1 MLKRVITKVKGVQN
15 TYLKYR
21 KTDIDPN
28 GFLLEA
34 GQGKNINGNM
44 FAIAREL
51 CTNPAWKKFK
61 VYWVVTEDTLQS
73 AKDRFSFYS
82 YNVEFVVRLSDEYAK
97 LLATCK
103 YLLTD
108 NSFPPFFI
116 KRNNQIYLNTWHG
129 TPLKTLG
136 KSDIKNAKS
145 LANIQKNYL
154 MADYALFPNL
164 LTRNVFMKD

>member
-51 CTNPAWKKFK
+51 
-61 VYWVVTEDTLQS
+61 V
-73 AKDRFSFYS
+73 
-82 YNVEFVVRLSDEYAK
+82 
-97 LLATCK
+97 
-103 YLLTD
+103 
-108 NSFPPFFI
+108 
-116 KRNNQIYLNTWHG
+116 QILR
-129 TPLKTLG
+129 G
-136 KSDIKNAKS
+136 KSS
-145 LANIQKNYL
+145 R
-154 MADYALFPNL
+154 F
-164 LTRNVFMKD
+164 TGS

>member
-51 CTNPAWKKFK
+51 CTNPAWKKIK

-116 KRNNQIYLNTWHG
+116 KRNN
-129 TPLKTLG
+129 
-136 KSDIKNAKS
+136 S
-145 LANIQKNYL
+145 
-154 MADYALFPNL
+154 
-164 LTRNVFMKD
+164 FMLQ